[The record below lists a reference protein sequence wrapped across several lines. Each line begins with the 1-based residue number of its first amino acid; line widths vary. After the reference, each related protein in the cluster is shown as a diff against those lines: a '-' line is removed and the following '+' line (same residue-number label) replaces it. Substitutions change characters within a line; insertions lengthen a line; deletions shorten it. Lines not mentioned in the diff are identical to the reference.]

1 MPASRVTIEPVI
13 RASSLTMPEILIG
26 LYWLMLLQ
34 FETINFIHIGYFIYV
49 KYVLAAQ
56 RWIARKTA

>member
-13 RASSLTMPEILIG
+13 RASLLTMAEILIG
-26 LYWLMLLQ
+26 LNWLILLQ
-34 FETINFIHIGYFIYV
+34 FETIKFIHIGYFIYV

-56 RWIARKTA
+56 RRIARKTA